1 VLLRLAER
9 ALPTT
14 ERTSRP
20 IPDREQQFDSQV
32 CADGFAI
39 VERVFDHDEIDA
51 VSQALNS
58 TPLVRSRAGARH
70 AMRNRV
76 VAELARDPRLLHLVR
91 SVLGPDALPY
101 RATLFDKSPTSN
113 WLVVWHQD
121 TALPLCRRTETTGW
135 GPWSVKDGV
144 IYAHAPA
151 AALNRVLVIRVHL
164 DDSTASNGPLRC
176 LPGTH
181 RHGVLSDEAIKCLTR
196 ASEPVDLFVAR
207 GGVLAMRPLLV
218 HASSKARSCT
228 SRRVLHIEYAASMQI
243 EAGLELAL
251 A

>member
-1 VLLRLAER
+1 MLLRLAER
-9 ALPTT
+9 ALPAT
-14 ERTSRP
+14 ERRSRP
-20 IPDREQQFDSQV
+20 KPEREQQFDSQV
-32 CADGFAI
+32 RADGFAI
-39 VERVFDHDEIDA
+39 VERVFDHDEIDSI
-51 VSQALNS
+51 SQALNS
-58 TPLVRSRAGARH
+58 TPLARSRAGARH

-76 VAELARDPRLLHLVR
+76 VAELARARRLLHLAR

-101 RATLFDKSPTSN
+101 RATLFEKLPTSN

-121 TALPLCRRTETTGW
+121 TALPLCQRAERAGW

-144 IYAHAPA
+144 IYAHAPMS
-151 AALNRVLVIRVHL
+151 ALNRVLAIRVHL
-164 DDSTASNGPLRC
+164 DDSTPSNGPLRV

-181 RHGVLSDEAIKCLTR
+181 RHGVLSDEAISSLTR
-196 ASEPVDLFVAR
+196 ESEPVECLVPR

-218 HASSKARSCT
+218 HASSKSRSGAW
-228 SRRVLHIEYAASMQI
+228 RRVLHIEYAASMQI